1 MMKWW
6 LIGMLVMGG
15 HVAMAVEEAAYEVV
29 AKQGRFEVRDYAPQI
44 VAEVLIEGSL
54 EEAGDRA
61 FRPLFRYID
70 GDNRG
75 RARIAMTAPVAQEPA
90 GEKIAMTAPVSQE
103 KTGDR
108 WAVRFVMPAGYTL
121 ESLPEPNDPAVT
133 LHQHPARRVAAVRY
147 SGFWS
152 EKNYRRN
159 LEALRQ
165 WMNDQGRE
173 PAGEPIWA
181 RYNPPFTPWFLRRNE
196 ILIPLA
202 SPP

>member
-1 MMKWW
+1 MKRLLFWM
-6 LIGMLVMGG
+6 LIMGG
-15 HVAMAVEEAAYEVV
+15 QAAMAVEEAAYEVV
-29 AKQGRFEVRDYAPQI
+29 TKQGRFEVRAYAPQI
-44 VAEVLIEGSL
+44 VAEVLIDGTL

-75 RARIAMTAPVAQEPA
+75 RAKIAMTAPVAQEAA
-90 GEKIAMTAPVSQE
+90 GEQIAMTAPVSQE
-103 KTGDR
+103 RAGDR

-121 ESLPEPNDPAVT
+121 ESLPEPDDPAVT

-165 WMNDQGRE
+165 WMNEQGLA
-173 PAGEPIWA
+173 PAGEPVWA

-202 SPP
+202 LPP